1 MNFQSMKR
9 SISIIIA
16 ILFSTVAFSQK
27 KEKDTLGT
35 EVINVVR
42 PYSPTVSDAFKVK
55 STPEINDA
63 EIEKKKQINYSIFS
77 VPVASTFTPAKGKPK
92 VLKVD
97 PSAPV
102 YENYVSAAIGSYK
115 TPIIEAFAH
124 TNTTR
129 YNDIGGFFKYH
140 SSAGGIK
147 DVKLN
152 DDFLDASSDMYYK
165 EENRYFDWQANG
177 GVRFQR
183 YNWYGLPEDYMNFTS
198 TALESIDEEHKYTT
212 VSVGGKINFYDALFQ
227 GGAAQLNLFSDNE
240 ASSEIHLLAKPKL
253 EIPVAS
259 ELIEVEG
266 RLEFLTGDFFRD
278 YEGTNDIKYTFFTA
292 GINPSLEILR
302 DHLTIQLG
310 ADLIV
315 SHGTADG
322 DGTKT
327 YVYPDINASY
337 VLIDQVLTLYAGA
350 TGGMHQNTY
359 RDVTNENPF
368 VSPTLRIKRT
378 DELYNVFGGFKGKLA
393 SNINYN
399 FKGSYKSEKD
409 KPLYKLNPTKTEGS
423 VAVERGYEA
432 GNSFMIVYDDVKTIS
447 AFGEISVDF
456 SKELKFGGT
465 LEYNIYDM
473 SVEQE
478 AWNLPTIKASAFAN
492 FNRDKWFAGA
502 NLFFVGERK
511 DELSFYYPQNPGP
524 ISIEN
529 GNYLDLNLNG
539 GYKFTDKFTVFAR
552 VNNVFDSRYQRFAN
566 YDVQGLQFLG
576 GLTYKFD
583 F

>member
-1 MNFQSMKR
+1 MKR
-9 SISIIIA
+9 FS
-16 ILFSTVAFSQK
+16 ILFILLFSVVVFSQK

-55 STPEINDA
+55 STPEIFDT
-63 EIEKKKQINYSIFS
+63 ELSTKKQINYSIFS

-102 YENYVSAAIGSYK
+102 YENYITAALGNYK

-129 YNDIGGFFKYH
+129 YNDIGGFFNYH
-140 SSAGGIK
+140 SSGGGIK
-147 DVKLN
+147 DVQLD
-152 DDFLDASSDMYYK
+152 DDFLDASLDMYYK
-165 EENRYFDWQANG
+165 EENRYFDWQANA
-177 GVRFQR
+177 GVRFQK
-183 YNWYGLPEDYMNFTS
+183 YNWYGLPTDYVNYS
-198 TALESIDEEHKYTT
+198 NTALESIDESHKYTT
-212 VSVGGKINFYDALFQ
+212 VSAAGKLNYYDSYFQ

-240 ASSEIHLLAKPKL
+240 ASTEIHLLAKPKL
-253 EIPVAS
+253 EIPIAS
-259 ELIEVEG
+259 EWINVEG
-266 RLEFLTGDFFRD
+266 RLEFLTGDFFRNYD
-278 YEGTNDIKYTFFTA
+278 ATDKINYTFFTA

-302 DHLTIQLG
+302 DNLTIQFG
-310 ADLIV
+310 ADLLF

-322 DGTKT
+322 DGTKS
-327 YVYPDINASY
+327 YIYPDINASY

-359 RDVTNENPF
+359 KDFTDENPF

-378 DELYNVFGGFKGKLA
+378 DEQYNAFGGLKGKLA

-399 FKGSYKSEKD
+399 FKGSFKSEKD
-409 KPLYKLNPTKTEGS
+409 KPLYKLNPTKTNGNT
-423 VAVERGYEA
+423 AVTRGFEA
-432 GNSFMIVYDDVKTIS
+432 GNSFYITYDDVKTIT

-456 SKELKFGGT
+456 SSEIRFGGNIA
-465 LEYNIYDM
+465 YHIYDM
-473 SVEQE
+473 TNESEP
-478 AWNLPTIKASAFAN
+478 WNLPSLKATAFAN

-502 NLFFVGERK
+502 DLFFVGQRK
-511 DELSFYYPQNPGP
+511 DELTRYDGSAEPVLLDL
-524 ISIEN
+524 
-529 GNYLDLNLNG
+529 GNYIDLNVNA
-539 GYKFTDKFTVFAR
+539 GYKITDQFTAFAR
-552 VNNVFDSRYQRFAN
+552 VNNLFSSTYQKYAN
-566 YDVQGLQFLG
+566 FDVQGLQFLG